1 MRRNGFLIAAASIVL
16 LAGGAVLFH
25 FLFEGEDPS
34 LALSPEPRAIG
45 KQTTF
50 TVSSEDRRSGLK
62 ELRVEVIQGGRTVSV
77 LSEPL
82 PRGVHKAERRVEI
95 VPSSLGL
102 QEGDATLRVTVRDR
116 SWRPGGNRRVFEAQA
131 PIDTKP
137 PVITVLSR
145 FHYLN
150 QGGAGLVVFSA
161 SEELVRSDLEVA
173 DLRFPC
179 LPLQDRVYFSLF
191 AVPLEASAKAPIA
204 LVAEDLAGNKARAS
218 FPYRIRP
225 KQFRKDDIQITD
237 DFLNRV
243 MPYFMDR
250 SPSLRGG
257 MVDVFLKVNN
267 ELRRE
272 SEERIRGLCQPA
284 SAERL
289 WKGPFLRMENAKP
302 MAGFG
307 DKRSYFSGGREIDH
321 QIHLGVD
328 LASLALSPVKAANRG
343 KVVFSDEL
351 GIYGNTVILDH
362 GWGLYSMYSHL
373 SRIDAKVGE
382 MAEKGEVL
390 GISGSTGLAGG
401 DHLHYAMLVSGVY
414 VNPVEWWDPHWIE
427 DNVEGKLA
435 AATPE
440 GR

>member
-1 MRRNGFLIAAASIVL
+1 MRSNRLIFVAAVIAL
-16 LAGGAVLFH
+16 LVGGGLVYY

-34 LALSPEPRAIG
+34 LSLSPEPRAIG
-45 KQTTF
+45 KQTIF

-62 ELRVEVIQGGRTVSV
+62 EIRVEVAQGGRTVSV
-77 LSEPL
+77 MVESL
-82 PRGVHKAERRVEI
+82 PRGVHKAEKKVEI

-102 QEGDATLRVTVRDR
+102 QEGEAILRVMVRDR
-116 SWRPGGNRRVFEAQA
+116 SWRPGGNKRVFEAKA
-131 PIDTKP
+131 PIDTRP
-137 PVITVLSR
+137 PGITVLSR

-161 SEELVRSDLEVA
+161 SEELQRAELEVG

-179 LPLQDRVYFSLF
+179 LQLQDRSHFSLF
-191 AVPLEASAKAPIA
+191 AVPLDASAKTPIS

-225 KQFRKDDIQITD
+225 KQFRKDNIQITE
-237 DFLNRV
+237 DFLNKV

-250 SPSLRGG
+250 SPSLRGE

-272 SEERIRGLCQPA
+272 TEEKIRGLCQAA
-284 SAERL
+284 SPERL
-289 WKGPFLRMENAKP
+289 WKGPFHRMENSKP
-302 MAGFG
+302 MAGFA

-321 QIHLGVD
+321 QTHLGVD

-343 KVVFSDEL
+343 KVVFSGEL

-373 SRIDAKVGE
+373 SRIDAKVGQVV
-382 MAEKGEVL
+382 EKEEIL
-390 GISGSTGLAGG
+390 GITGATGLAGG

-414 VNPVEWWDPHWIE
+414 VNPIEWWDPHWIE

-435 AATPE
+435 AVASE